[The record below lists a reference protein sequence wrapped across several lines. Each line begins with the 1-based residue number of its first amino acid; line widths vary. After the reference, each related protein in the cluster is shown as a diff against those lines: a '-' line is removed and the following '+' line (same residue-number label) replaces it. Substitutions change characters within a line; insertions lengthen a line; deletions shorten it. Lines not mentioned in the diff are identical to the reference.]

1 MIRKISLAISFIA
14 FSACGLLGQ
23 AVKAPDRL
31 IYPQNMTSAVVPD
44 NLRDENPD
52 EPHAAAIPF
61 DSSNLPIVYIRTNW
75 QWIADEPKITAEMGI
90 IDHGY
95 NQINHVTDTPNDYN
109 GYIGIE
115 RRGSISQLWPQKSYS
130 VETRDSLGNALDSSL
145 LGMHSDNDW
154 ILYGPYD
161 DRAMM
166 RNVMTYQLGR
176 EMGYWAPNTKYVELV
191 INTYGW
197 PEYQGVY
204 ILMEK
209 IKRDHNRVDIAKL
222 DSTENTGDNLT
233 GGYIFAIDRN
243 IWATDSGFVSSQ
255 PQNLFFSYKYP
266 AGDKITQPQMDYL
279 KAYVDSFE
287 TAMAAPDFDDL
298 NNGFRKYAYEQ
309 SFMDYFFFSEM
320 SKNIDCYKRSSYFYK
335 DKYSKGGKI
344 HCGPLW
350 DYNSAW
356 YNIHYCGF
364 DTVGGWAY
372 PMTCWVSSAPV
383 PFWWARMLQ
392 DSIYSRDLHCRWI
405 TWRNSV
411 LDTNHIF
418 HILDSISAYIA
429 PAAARQYQNY
439 SFGENF
445 QNQVDSLKWWIS
457 HRIAWMDANMPGN
470 CWNLGVND
478 PVVDEGVFSVYPN
491 PATNE
496 ISVRFDFAES
506 EKISFDLLDP
516 LGKKIRSVSPANY
529 SPGENKITIDM
540 AQLPPGIYFVQ
551 ISSGENSV
559 VKKVVKL

>member
-1 MIRKISLAISFIA
+1 MARKLLLAFSFIA
-14 FSACGLLGQ
+14 SSAISLSAQ
-23 AVKAPDRL
+23 TAPDEHL
-31 IYPQNMTSAVVPD
+31 PVLSSSVPT
-44 NLRDENPD
+44 NLRTGNPD
-52 EPHAAAIPF
+52 QPHAAAVTL

-75 QWIADEPKITAEMGI
+75 QWIADEPKITAQMGI

-95 NQINHVTDTPNDYN
+95 NQVNHVTDTPNDFN
-109 GYIGIE
+109 GTIGIE

-130 VETRDSLGNALDSSL
+130 VETRDSAGNSLDASL

-161 DRAMM
+161 DKAMM

-176 EMGYWAPNTKYVELV
+176 EMGYWTPNTKYVELV

-204 ILMEK
+204 VLMEK
-209 IKRDHNRVDIAKL
+209 IKRDHHRVDIAKL
-222 DSTENTGDNLT
+222 DSTENTGDDLT

-243 IWATDSGFVSSQ
+243 IWAQDSGFVSTQ

-266 AGDKITQPQMDYL
+266 DGDKITPQQKDYL

-287 TAMAAPDFDDL
+287 TAMAAPNFDDL
-298 NNGFRKYAYEQ
+298 NNGFRKYTYEQ
-309 SFMDYFFFSEM
+309 SFMDYFFFCEM
-320 SKNIDCYKRSSYFYK
+320 SKNIDAYKRSCYLYK
-335 DKYSKGGKI
+335 DKYSNGGKL

-356 YNIHYCGF
+356 WNIHVCGF
-364 DTVGGWAY
+364 DSIAGWDY

-383 PFWWARMLQ
+383 PFWWSRMLQ
-392 DSIYSRDLHCRWI
+392 DSIYSRDLKCRWI

-418 HILDSISAYIA
+418 HILDSITNYIA
-429 PAAARQYQNY
+429 PATARQYQQY
-439 SFGENF
+439 GFGENF
-445 QNQVDSLKWWIS
+445 QNQVDSQKWWIS

-478 PVVDEGVFSVYPN
+478 PVADDGAFAVYPN
-491 PATNE
+491 PANDDF
-496 ISVRFDFAES
+496 SVKFDFAET
-506 EKISFDLLDP
+506 ENISFDLLDP
-516 LGKKIRSVSPANY
+516 LGKKINALQPKNY
-529 SPGENKITIDM
+529 SPGENKISIDLS
-540 AQLPPGIYFVQ
+540 QLPPGIYFVQ
-551 ISSGENSV
+551 INSGMHSV
-559 VKKVVKL
+559 TKKIVKI